1 MKRLNQLLPPKGPL
15 AQKQGKQK
23 RGESVEE
30 VNLNDFKSRSNE
42 FTPSEITWN
51 QWLAGIID
59 GNGYLA
65 LQTPN
70 NVAVCE
76 ITMPLED
83 ESLLFKIKQKLGGS
97 MKSRSGAKAVRYRL
111 CHKKGMEDL
120 LLRINGSIRNTIRV
134 IQFKKLCEKFN
145 IIYLKAKPLTL
156 SNGYMAGFFDAD
168 GSIFIGVSK
177 TSPEHSILSGVGG
190 KIIRLQNSQGHNQ
203 LRIEISNKYRENLLF
218 FQEVFG
224 SGSIRAVTHRKKYL
238 NHIYQI
244 HHIGLFLN
252 YISKYPLHSVKM
264 KRVLKVRSYFEL
276 KRIKAH
282 LADQSSMKGRAWNA
296 FCKKWYKV

>member
-1 MKRLNQLLPPKGPL
+1 MKRLNQKPVEKVSSNHFLCLL
-15 AQKQGKQK
+15 AKQK
-23 RGESVEE
+23 GSKT
-30 VNLNDFKSRSNE
+30 L
-42 FTPSEITWN
+42 FTPSEMAWN

-59 GNGYLA
+59 GDGYLA
-65 LQTPN
+65 IQTSN

-97 MKSRSGAKAVRYRL
+97 LKARSGAKAVRYRL

-134 IQFKKLCEKFN
+134 IQFKKLCERFN
-145 IIYLKAKPLTL
+145 ITYLKAKPLTL

-168 GSIFIGVSK
+168 GSIFIGVGK
-177 TSPEHSILSGVGG
+177 TSPEHSILSGIEG
-190 KIIRLQNSQGHNQ
+190 KMIRLQNSRAHNQ
-203 LRIEISNKYRENLLF
+203 LRIEISNKYHENLIF
-218 FQEVFG
+218 FQDVFG
-224 SGSIRAVTHRKKYL
+224 SGSIRAITHHQKYL
-238 NHIYQI
+238 THIYQI
-244 HHIGLFLN
+244 YHIELFLN

-282 LADQSSMKGRAWNA
+282 LADPSSIKRQAWNA
-296 FCKKWYKV
+296 FCKKWYNV